1 MDIPNSV
8 VETSDDGKG
17 LCKWEIS
24 YMLYMILT
32 NLYCSNMQFF
42 YRPKLSSLYLYP
54 NILMH
59 FILSALKANSVKMI
73 ILFILV

>member
-42 YRPKLSSLYLYP
+42 IVPNYLPCIY
-54 NILMH
+54 IQ
-59 FILSALKANSVKMI
+59 IS
-73 ILFILV
+73 